1 VVCCRLYRQLV
12 RFRALSM
19 AYQTVPLALSHV
31 AKDAFVVSTSSAA
44 CSYDVTLNFGS
55 RYSIMASE
63 AH

>member
-1 VVCCRLYRQLV
+1 
-12 RFRALSM
+12 M